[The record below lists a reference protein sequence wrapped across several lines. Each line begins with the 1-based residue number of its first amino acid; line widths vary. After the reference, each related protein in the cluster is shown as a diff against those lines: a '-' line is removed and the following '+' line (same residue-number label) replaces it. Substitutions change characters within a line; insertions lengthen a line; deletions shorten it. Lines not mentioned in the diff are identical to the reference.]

1 MTIKA
6 EIADQKAPPAV
17 TAHQAK
23 VGSVGEEKGVADEQK
38 EIGEES
44 GVASDE
50 RKIGREVGVSD
61 VKAKDE
67 KGLDGDSQD
76 KKDQQQLELHQIRE
90 GMENLVAEHPR
101 NTDFVNTMAEV
112 HQATGYDDEAMEDY
126 KMILDINP
134 RHDKAKV
141 KYSDAAFAADKLQ
154 DFREYIHNQIKADPD
169 YVIPMDLIR
178 EMNKKAVFYIN
189 DEENQRFEEGVEI
202 YEDLLSWVGD
212 FTEELKEVRGK
223 LWFNLATAY
232 QKAPKPNPEERKKA
246 LMSGLKESPE
256 GTDIKSKVKRVIDRD
271 YQTEKIAA

>member
-1 MTIKA
+1 
-6 EIADQKAPPAV
+6 
-17 TAHQAK
+17 
-23 VGSVGEEKGVADEQK
+23 
-38 EIGEES
+38 
-44 GVASDE
+44 
-50 RKIGREVGVSD
+50 
-61 VKAKDE
+61 
-67 KGLDGDSQD
+67 
-76 KKDQQQLELHQIRE
+76 
-90 GMENLVAEHPR
+90 MENLVAEHPR

-112 HQATGYDDEAMEDY
+112 HRATGYDDEAMEDY